1 MSRLVRDKKGQFIII
16 AALLIAALTLAT
28 TISIHEINIH
38 RQSITYRPVDE
49 FLLGTTSD
57 LNRVLATSLANYTN
71 GVINHDLTETE
82 ASITASQSITN
93 WTESMLN
100 SYSSYGIRM
109 EEQLLPTWSC
119 LWNATTTYSLAAV
132 TYYIDVDS
140 YGFKSWMGRSYRYVQ
155 LQIFPE
161 SIQID
166 SVTSS
171 FNFTLKESV
180 INAFVTVPIAGLP
193 QNPDNQ
199 SFRVGNY
206 TPGVDFVPADDV
218 SLQYYGNGNYGVTF
232 NQLVNQTTLGV
243 KLELATPTDNIWI
256 SANNFE
262 HANDWSTLHFV
273 AGEVLQP
280 NYLYTPGS
288 STFYTPVLNQGHPSV
303 NLTSPETNQSVPTA
317 RLINITVYLS
327 SVPPK
332 ATKTLNITLGF
343 TYNNTYYQ
351 IGNTA
356 QVAFKGSLIKPYSV
370 SIDAGT
376 DEFVDDF
383 GVRTIPL
390 GSRINLNL
398 TVGFGYDAYGS
409 GQVYFDGNTPSEI
422 DLY

>member
-1 MSRLVRDKKGQFIII
+1 MTRLIREKKGQFVII

-38 RQSITYRPVDE
+38 RQEITYRPVDE

-57 LNRVLATSLANYTN
+57 MNRVLAASLANYTD
-71 GVINHDLTETE
+71 GVINQNLTE
-82 ASITASQSITN
+82 AKARIAASQSITN

-109 EEQLLPTWSC
+109 KEQLLPTWNC
-119 LWNATTTYSLAAV
+119 LWNATTAYSLAAV
-132 TYYIDVDS
+132 TYDTDVDS
-140 YGFKSWMGRSYRYVQ
+140 YGFKGWMGRSYRYVQ

-161 SIQID
+161 SIQND
-166 SVTSS
+166 STTTS

-180 INAFVTVPIAGLP
+180 INAYTTVPISGLP
-193 QNPDNQ
+193 QKPDNQ

-206 TPGVDFVPADDV
+206 TPSKPFVPATNV
-218 SLQYYGNGNYGVTF
+218 SLQYYGNGNYKVTF

-243 KLELATPTDNIWI
+243 RLDLATPKDKVWI

-262 HANDWSTLHFV
+262 HINDWATLHFV
-273 AGEVLQP
+273 SDDILQP

-288 STFYTPVLNQGHPSV
+288 SSFYTPVLNQGHPTV
-303 NLTSPETNQSVPTA
+303 NLTSPYTNQNIATA

-343 TYNNTYYQ
+343 TYNSTYHQ
-351 IGNTA
+351 IGNTT
-356 QVAFKGSLIKPYSV
+356 QVEFKGSIIKPYSV

-376 DEFVDDF
+376 GEFISGF
-383 GVRTIPL
+383 GVRTIPQN
-390 GSRINLNL
+390 SSINLSL
-398 TVGFGYDAYGS
+398 KVGFDGPNGS
-409 GQVYFDGNTPSEI
+409 GQVYFDGDTPSQI
-422 DLY
+422 NLY